1 MGTSLFKA
9 KCPIFFISS
18 YPKIVPPWTSTRSFK
33 LAPDSSWHVHVILW
47 ALPRFRHSKT
57 LPASLVPLLPQH
69 HSHPLLHGAQWLS
82 PRSAYALYSMLPGCL
97 CAHTRVHAHT
107 LTHTIYIYLSV
118 CWKRIHTSSDGIH
131 SSFFSRHI
139 SNSLTLRNPAPQNL
153 GIFALCIKSMMS
165 SDPPPG
171 PPHLPA
177 AISWGCPHAG
187 LPCPLQPGHQPLRTH
202 TSLSFLNPSK
212 WLLDWIVQERKGK
225 PFFSFTFNCLYF
237 ILLSFTFLCV
247 LLHNTIII

>member
-69 HSHPLLHGAQWLS
+69 HSHPLLHGTQWLS

-97 CAHTRVHAHT
+97 CAHTHVHAHT

-171 PPHLPA
+171 
-177 AISWGCPHAG
+177 
-187 LPCPLQPGHQPLRTH
+187 R
-202 TSLSFLNPSK
+202 PS
-212 WLLDWIVQERKGK
+212 
-225 PFFSFTFNCLYF
+225 
-237 ILLSFTFLCV
+237 
-247 LLHNTIII
+247 

>member
-165 SDPPPG
+165 SDLPPG
-171 PPHLPA
+171 PPPF
-177 AISWGCPHAG
+177 
-187 LPCPLQPGHQPLRTH
+187 QPLSPGDALTLVCPVPSSRA
-202 TSLSFLNPSK
+202 TSPSALTLPYPSSIPASGF
-212 WLLDWIVQERKGK
+212 WTELFRKGK
-225 PFFSFTFNCLYF
+225 GNHFSHSHLIVYILFF
-237 ILLSFTFLCV
+237 
-247 LLHNTIII
+247 